1 MNSTSTS
8 VDFSKFY
15 RFEDPMATRP
25 LRLTV
30 PEESEWWNWIKKDRD
45 YSFALARG
53 QVQPPNPV
61 KLVGYMGRQVM
72 DILWTG
78 DVWMFCVSSRVIEL
92 LQKNNITGWATYPV
106 EVYDRKGQP
115 LPGYHGFAVTGRGC
129 RRDRSR
135 SQIIT
140 KQVVPGGKPF
150 EVYKGLY
157 FYEEDWDGSDF
168 FRVLGV
174 GTVVTE
180 KVMRLFK
187 KAKIANVRFIPL
199 PEVELDVILD
209 EYGHDV

>member
-1 MNSTSTS
+1 MNSISTS

-15 RFEDPMATRP
+15 QFEDPMATRP
-25 LRLTV
+25 LRLEPTDD
-30 PEESEWWNWIKKDRD
+30 WITRD
-45 YSFALARG
+45 YAFALARG
-53 QVQPPNPV
+53 QVQPPNPI
-61 KLVGYMGRQVM
+61 KLVGYMGRDVM
-72 DILWTG
+72 DILWSG
-78 DVWMFCVSSRVIEL
+78 MVWIFCVSSRVTEL

-115 LPGYHGFAVTGRGC
+115 LPGYHGFAVTGREC

-150 EVYKGLY
+150 EVYKGLF
-157 FYEEDWDGSDF
+157 FYEEDWDGNDF
-168 FRVLGV
+168 FIVRSYG
-174 GTVVTE
+174 GIVVTE

-187 KAKIANVRFIPL
+187 RAKIANVRFIPL

>member
-1 MNSTSTS
+1 
-8 VDFSKFY
+8 
-15 RFEDPMATRP
+15 MATRP
-25 LRLTV
+25 LRLEPTDD
-30 PEESEWWNWIKKDRD
+30 WITRD
-45 YSFALARG
+45 YAFALARG
-53 QVQPPNPV
+53 QVQPPNPI
-61 KLVGYMGRQVM
+61 KLVGYMGRDVM
-72 DILWTG
+72 DILWSG
-78 DVWMFCVSSRVIEL
+78 MVWIFCVSSRVTEL

-115 LPGYHGFAVTGRGC
+115 LPGYHGFAVTGREC

-150 EVYKGLY
+150 EVYKGLF
-157 FYEEDWDGSDF
+157 FYEEDWDGNDF
-168 FRVLGV
+168 FIVRSYG
-174 GTVVTE
+174 GIVVTE

-187 KAKIANVRFIPL
+187 RAKIANVRFIPL